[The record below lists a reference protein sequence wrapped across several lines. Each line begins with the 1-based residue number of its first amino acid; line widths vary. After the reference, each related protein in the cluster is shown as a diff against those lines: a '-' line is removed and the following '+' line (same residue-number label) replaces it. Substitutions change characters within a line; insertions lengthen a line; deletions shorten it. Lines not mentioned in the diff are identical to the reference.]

1 MSLSRPDVVHNDLR
15 ACPLCP
21 ITVPDDIKSSLNVGV
36 MKSINWEFAG
46 DGEPEPVADGDIPH
60 TEKNSPHLCI
70 LDTDVLIDSASFIS
84 ATIHELVKM
93 SDPPRPV
100 FKMLGIVLSERS
112 PAVTFAR
119 DLYLEFFDSENL
131 ASDFFE
137 VLSPPP
143 PPYRKDVDY
152 PYDYQIFGHYSQELH
167 CHHNRLRQPLG
178 NDQEIQA
185 LRFDD
190 TNSDHGTGLSLAD
203 AVCSFVYNY
212 TWPAPSSIDYFV
224 GFGFNA
230 FRAAFPV
237 ESESSC
243 QQSHRFIRLAT
254 YLASLQSTVSYI
266 PDKGAAVI
274 DPHNYLRYNG
284 NIISDSTAFT
294 TCWKN
299 LAALFKDNSHVIFGP
314 PGPAPGPGPALATLP
329 PSLDSPTPP
338 TASPSNNNL
347 KNFLGE
353 IGAGSND
360 DCIAAVKG
368 AFTAMQAF
376 DAPWIGGLWWAARPW
391 WGDYYQSM
399 YVVRTPSAA
408 ALARILPKALEPFL
422 PVTGPMDPL
431 KLNLLYGPPGVYICA
446 SYL

>member
-1 MSLSRPDVVHNDLR
+1 
-15 ACPLCP
+15 
-21 ITVPDDIKSSLNVGV
+21 

-100 FKMLGIVLSERS
+100 FKMLGIRS

-185 LRFDD
+185 LRCERVLCRIRQLVRKFKD
-190 TNSDHGTGLSLAD
+190 GTGLSLAD

-299 LAALFKDNSHVIFGP
+299 LAALFKDNSHVIFDFQNEPYGIDASVSRP

-353 IGAGSND
+353 IGAGSN
-360 DCIAAVKG
+360 VKG

-399 YVVRTPSAA
+399 YVVVGGRSGLGRTPSAA